1 MTRDGFGV
9 HAHHLYVV
17 RIDPALAGADRDA
30 YAAAL
35 MAENVATGL
44 HFLPVH
50 ELTWYRE
57 HLDPVPL
64 PETERAG
71 AEVLSLP
78 LAAAHSE
85 ADIDDALAAV
95 RKLHAVYAD
104 VGS

>member
-1 MTRDGFGV
+1 
-9 HAHHLYVV
+9 
-17 RIDPALAGADRDA
+17 
-30 YAAAL
+30 
-35 MAENVATGL
+35 
-44 HFLPVH
+44 
-50 ELTWYRE
+50 
-57 HLDPVPL
+57 VPL